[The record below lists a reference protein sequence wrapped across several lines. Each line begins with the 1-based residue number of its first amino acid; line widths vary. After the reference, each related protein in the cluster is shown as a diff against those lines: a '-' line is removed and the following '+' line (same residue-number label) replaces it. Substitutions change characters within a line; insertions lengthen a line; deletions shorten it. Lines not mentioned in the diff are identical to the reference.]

1 MLTSFLHEALLC
13 SQAHLSQ
20 TKSPFPSSITRVSS
34 GSISLPH
41 ISHFIDWVFV
51 ISFLLASLC
60 YKHHFCYC
68 LSPSLYSASCFR
80 LPQTRQ
86 PARHSRR
93 YLRHWNLKYHYYSC
107 YYSQLDL
114 RRLIACCIIRDFA
127 LQIFILQCLQFSHLA
142 LTLCKTISAGKWV
155 LIWPV
160 SSLQIKIS
168 AITTW

>member
-60 YKHHFCYC
+60 YKHHF
-68 LSPSLYSASCFR
+68 LLLPFSFLVLRLMFSIAANSPASSSF
-80 LPQTRQ
+80 Q
-86 PARHSRR
+86 
-93 YLRHWNLKYHYYSC
+93 K
-107 YYSQLDL
+107 
-114 RRLIACCIIRDFA
+114 
-127 LQIFILQCLQFSHLA
+127 
-142 LTLCKTISAGKWV
+142 IS
-155 LIWPV
+155 
-160 SSLQIKIS
+160 SSLELEIS
-168 AITTW
+168 LLSLLLLAARSAVSDSVLYYPRFCSLVFIVNAYDYF